1 MANLYTKA
9 QVAEA
14 RERLLELLSPG
25 DTVHTVLRHVSRSG
39 MCRWIDLYLFTAN
52 PVNVEDAAQAVS
64 GQVYPTVT
72 KLYLSGYVAT
82 LLGLSCHKNR
92 HRAPQIEGC
101 GMDMGFALVYDL
113 AYTLWP
119 KGANGNKDGGYA
131 LKQEWL

>member
-39 MCRWIDLYLFTAN
+39 MCRWIDLYAFKNADKN
-52 PVNVEDAAQAVS
+52 GDPPV
-64 GQVYPTVT
+64 
-72 KLYLSGYVAT
+72 KLYLSGYAAT
-82 LLGLSCHKNR
+82 LLGLSCHKNP
-92 HRAPQIEGC
+92 HRAPRIEGC

-119 KGANGNKDGGYA
+119 KGTNGNKDGGYA